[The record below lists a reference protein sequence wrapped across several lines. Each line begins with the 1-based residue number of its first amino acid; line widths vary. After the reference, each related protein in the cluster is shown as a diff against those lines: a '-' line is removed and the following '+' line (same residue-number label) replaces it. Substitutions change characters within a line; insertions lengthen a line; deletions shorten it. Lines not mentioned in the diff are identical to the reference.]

1 MAEGHARAPRPEPV
15 KVSIGEF
22 HVAGPG
28 HRLAIH
34 GLGSCVA
41 ILLHD
46 PAARLSGLGH
56 FLLPHPPRGRGD
68 LPRSRF
74 VSTGVPDLVEALRH
88 RGAQPSRLVAKL
100 AGAAQMFRYEAGN
113 DDDGIGARNLE
124 TAVRVLR
131 ELQIRLLGQDTGGSY
146 GRTILVDAAT
156 GRMEIRAVR
165 IEERIL

>member
-1 MAEGHARAPRPEPV
+1 MAEGPVHAPRPEPV

-56 FLLPHPPRGRGD
+56 FLLPHPPRGRDD

-74 VSTGVPDLVEALRH
+74 VSTGVPDLVEALRG
-88 RGAQPSRLVAKL
+88 RGARASRLVAKV
-100 AGAAQMFRYEAGN
+100 AGAAQMFRYEGGEN
-113 DDDGIGARNLE
+113 GEGIGARNLE
-124 TAVRVLR
+124 TALCVLR
-131 ELQIRLLGQDTGGSY
+131 ELRIRLLGQDTGGSY
-146 GRTILVDAAT
+146 GRTLLVDAAT

-165 IEERIL
+165 IEQRIL